1 MSNKL
6 QAVSKE
12 MKSNFTSHKRSII
25 AALLA
30 LLPLLGVSAQEDS
43 LFVYFNGYRLDV
55 FPPSV
60 VVSQQEL
67 NNQLVVSVKSDTAYY
82 YDLDRVDS
90 IRHHRPADLPK
101 LTQWKFNN
109 KFNDQLMGDVVGDI
123 IGDSLVTARVGC
135 IGKWLTPSFQLSS
148 DDDRVYLDGK
158 RQWSK
163 ESRNKF
169 DVDRI
174 YTISRY
180 GWRVFEE
187 VQLKDAETTTT
198 EVVLTADQFSSNL
211 PGKDGEGFAQ
221 MIDGDPSTIYHSTWD
236 VPQEQKPTI
245 YSTEPYIDIALKERL
260 RRISFAYTTRN
271 TGDYWPLMLTLMASD
286 DGQQWTEIRQFTEA
300 DGLPTW
306 AGATWQSPEIDLGKD
321 YSHLRLQLNKSG
333 HQLYLVFAEFQLWRI
348 DEVAETAE
356 YAYEMRPFGRNYR
369 VHIDWLTD
377 QPTAR
382 VPRIDINT
390 NTGEMISSK
399 EYYLDA
405 TISIDGGGVYPD
417 MAETPVQIKGRGN
430 SSWDSW
436 EWAKNPYRLK
446 FASKQKPLGM
456 TNGKSWVLLA
466 NKQGGSMLSNAVG
479 MKAAGLVGTAA
490 ANHIIPVEL
499 YINGNYRGNYNFTEK
514 VGVSNNS
521 IDVAN
526 EDSTALL
533 ELDTY
538 FDETYRF
545 RSAQYNLP
553 VNIQFPD
560 FAEDPT
566 MITQQMIETD
576 FNNFMR
582 RLKNG
587 VEISSLVDIEML
599 ARYLLVTEL
608 IANFELHHP
617 KSTYLYKE
625 AIGSYNSKFVFGPIW
640 DLDWAY
646 GYELNKQ
653 YCTTGAT
660 SNYYT
665 AVNMEARQWVNDL
678 RYVSKALDRTYYTV
692 WTNFME
698 NHLQELLDYCD
709 DYFAYAE
716 PSLQNNATQWGDGYD
731 YATVTSNTKQWLERR
746 ANYVYNSLKVYP
758 IDTPEEED
766 DMHFD
771 DDHPNGIE
779 IVDADNDAHSLVD
792 VYDINGRLVKRQVS
806 VFDLRSGLR
815 PGIYIVGGRKMVVK

>member
-1 MSNKL
+1 
-6 QAVSKE
+6 
-12 MKSNFTSHKRSII
+12 
-25 AALLA
+25 
-30 LLPLLGVSAQEDS
+30 
-43 LFVYFNGYRLDV
+43 
-55 FPPSV
+55 
-60 VVSQQEL
+60 
-67 NNQLVVSVKSDTAYY
+67 
-82 YDLDRVDS
+82 
-90 IRHHRPADLPK
+90 
-101 LTQWKFNN
+101 
-109 KFNDQLMGDVVGDI
+109 
-123 IGDSLVTARVGC
+123 
-135 IGKWLTPSFQLSS
+135 
-148 DDDRVYLDGK
+148 
-158 RQWSK
+158 
-163 ESRNKF
+163 
-169 DVDRI
+169 
-174 YTISRY
+174 
-180 GWRVFEE
+180 
-187 VQLKDAETTTT
+187 
-198 EVVLTADQFSSNL
+198 
-211 PGKDGEGFAQ
+211 
-221 MIDGDPSTIYHSTWD
+221 
-236 VPQEQKPTI
+236 
-245 YSTEPYIDIALKERL
+245 
-260 RRISFAYTTRN
+260 
-271 TGDYWPLMLTLMASD
+271 
-286 DGQQWTEIRQFTEA
+286 
-300 DGLPTW
+300 
-306 AGATWQSPEIDLGKD
+306 
-321 YSHLRLQLNKSG
+321 
-333 HQLYLVFAEFQLWRI
+333 
-348 DEVAETAE
+348 
-356 YAYEMRPFGRNYR
+356 
-369 VHIDWLTD
+369 
-377 QPTAR
+377 
-382 VPRIDINT
+382 VPRVDINT

-665 AVNMEARQWVNDL
+665 AMSMEARQWVNDL

-758 IDTPEEED
+758 IDTPVEED

-815 PGIYIVGGRKMVVK
+815 PGIYIVSGRKMVVK

>member
-1 MSNKL
+1 
-6 QAVSKE
+6 

-109 KFNDQLMGDVVGDI
+109 KFNDQLMGDVVGE
-123 IGDSLVTARVGC
+123 
-135 IGKWLTPSFQLSS
+135 
-148 DDDRVYLDGK
+148 
-158 RQWSK
+158 SK

-382 VPRIDINT
+382 VPRVDINT